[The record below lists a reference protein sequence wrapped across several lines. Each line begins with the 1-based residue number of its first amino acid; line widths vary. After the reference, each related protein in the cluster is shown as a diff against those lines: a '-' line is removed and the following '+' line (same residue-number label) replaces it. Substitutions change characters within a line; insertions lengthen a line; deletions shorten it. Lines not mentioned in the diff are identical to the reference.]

1 MFWFWFL
8 NLETLSDMLYQL
20 LQLYFLLKDPL
31 AQVGDRRVLSPGYE
45 QEQNQDKSGEAKCN
59 CGEVEMELEAFNRRV
74 D

>member
-1 MFWFWFL
+1 M
-8 NLETLSDMLYQL
+8 LSQL

-45 QEQNQDKSGEAKCN
+45 QEQNQDKSGESKCN
-59 CGEVEMELEAFNRRV
+59 CGEVKMEFEALNRRV

>member
-31 AQVGDRRVLSPGYE
+31 PQVRDRRVLSSSYK
-45 QEQNQDKSGEAKCN
+45 QEQNENKSGEAKCN
-59 CGEVEMELEAFNRRV
+59 CGEVKMEFEALNRRV